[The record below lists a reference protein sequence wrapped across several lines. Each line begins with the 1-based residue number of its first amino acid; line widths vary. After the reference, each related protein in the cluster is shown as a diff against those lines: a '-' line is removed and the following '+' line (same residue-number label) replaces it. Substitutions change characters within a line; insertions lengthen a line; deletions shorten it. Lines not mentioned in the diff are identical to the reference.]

1 MSDMGGNNLSDIR
14 LPKVK
19 YAKILNVR
27 KSLCNIFLKSCCTT
41 NKYCDDRQGGDCVN
55 KIKTLIVLLMALV
68 RAEWAKF
75 KAWYLNAYVP
85 KVSVFINNRYGMP
98 GKGGDGKG
106 TTGKIGDWIGLT
118 VSLIFGVYLLP
129 VIIDTIVTTNYTNW
143 TFTGASGAKVLYQ
156 LLPFIFIVG
165 MIVYFIGRLLGKI

>member
-1 MSDMGGNNLSDIR
+1 MSDIGGNNLSDIR

-41 NKYCDDRQGGDCVN
+41 NKYCDDRQGGDRLN
-55 KIKTLIVLLMALV
+55 KIK
-68 RAEWAKF
+68 AEWQRF
-75 KAWYLNAYVP
+75 LTWFFVHWL
-85 KVSVFINNRYGMP
+85 VFVNDKTAMAP
-98 GKGGDGKG
+98 GKGGSGTT

-129 VIIDTIVTTNYTNW
+129 VIVDTIVTTNFTNW
-143 TFTGASGAKVLYQ
+143 TFTGAAGAKVLYQ

>member
-1 MSDMGGNNLSDIR
+1 M
-14 LPKVK
+14 
-19 YAKILNVR
+19 
-27 KSLCNIFLKSCCTT
+27 
-41 NKYCDDRQGGDCVN
+41 N